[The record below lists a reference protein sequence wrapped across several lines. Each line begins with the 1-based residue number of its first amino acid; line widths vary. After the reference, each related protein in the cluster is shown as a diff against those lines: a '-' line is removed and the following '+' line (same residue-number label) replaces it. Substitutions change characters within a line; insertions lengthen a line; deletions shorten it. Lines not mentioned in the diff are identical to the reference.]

1 MHTIVIVVLNF
12 NYFKNQTAMLGFR
25 RTMSRRTYPTPYT
38 AKITRMSQRKKK
50 AYNYLGLGIDPGL
63 AATGF
68 AVIGCLP
75 RGGELCDWGAITT
88 ARDTLH
94 EKRLHEIYCSV
105 HELIVQWQPDIIAI
119 EDVYVMKTYPRAA
132 IQLGEVK
139 GIIALTAAEANV
151 EYLQIKPTEVKH
163 GLTGN
168 GRAPKHQVCRAVQ
181 SSLGLTHSIKPEHAS
196 DAAAI
201 ALMALSRTGHYNW

>member
-1 MHTIVIVVLNF
+1 
-12 NYFKNQTAMLGFR
+12 MLGFNA
-25 RTMSRRTYPTPYT
+25 THTPPQQT
-38 AKITRMSQRKKK
+38 AKIRRMPQRKGKT
-50 AYNYLGLGIDPGL
+50 YTHVGLGIDPGL

-68 AVIGCLP
+68 AVVGCLQ
-75 RGGELCDWGAITT
+75 RGGELCDWGAVTT
-88 ARDTLH
+88 SCETLP

-105 HELIVQWQPDIIAI
+105 RELIVQWQPDIIAI
-119 EDVYVMKTYPRAA
+119 EDVYVLKTYPRAA

-139 GIIALTAAEANV
+139 GIIALAAAEADIA
-151 EYLQIKPTEVKH
+151 YLQIKPAEVKH

-181 SSLGLTHSIKPEHAS
+181 RSLGLAHSIKPEHAS

-201 ALMALSRTGHYNW
+201 ALVALSRTGHYNW

>member
-1 MHTIVIVVLNF
+1 
-12 NYFKNQTAMLGFR
+12 MLGFN
-25 RTMSRRTYPTPYT
+25 TIYTPTPQT
-38 AKITRMSQRKKK
+38 AKTLRMAQRKKK
-50 AYNYLGLGIDPGL
+50 AHTHLGLGIDPGL

-68 AVIGCLP
+68 AVVGCLQ

-88 ARDTLH
+88 SSKTPP

-105 HELIVQWQPDIIAI
+105 RELIVQWQPDIIAI
-119 EDVYVMKTYPRAA
+119 EDIYVLKTYPRAA

-139 GIIALTAAEANV
+139 GIIALAAAEADID
-151 EYLQIKPTEVKH
+151 YLHIKPAEVKH

-168 GRAPKHQVCRAVQ
+168 GRAPKHQVSRAVQ
-181 SSLGLTHSIKPEHAS
+181 SSLGLAHSIKPEHAS